1 MRGMVAHRLTRR
13 WFLLSA
19 LSLFGLVLLY
29 SLLGSC
35 RQRASNFTYV
45 SPDRYVLGPD
55 SRRYPYNNDMPLI
68 FIGGMPRS
76 GTTLVRVLL
85 DAHPDVRC
93 GEETRVIPRLL
104 SLKQQWVKNPTEM
117 HRLLEGGITDEV
129 LDAAMSAFILEVIV
143 RHGKPAPRLCN
154 KDPFTL
160 RAAVYL
166 HRLFPRAK
174 FLLMIRD
181 GRAVVHSIITRKVTI
196 TGYDL
201 SDYRQCLKRW
211 NAAMT
216 SMYAQCQQLGPGL
229 CLPVYYEQLVLHPR
243 AWMQRILAFLEVPWN
258 DSVLHHEQLINQ
270 SGIALSKL
278 ERSTDQVIKPINL
291 GALSKWVGHIPEDVV
306 RDMAKVAPML
316 AQLGYDPAA
325 NPPDYGQPDNFVLNN
340 TLEIKKKME
349 EWQARER
356 ELEEHRELIKQSIA
370 KKKASVPDGVINDAI
385 AEKAL
390 AVEK

>member
-1 MRGMVAHRLTRR
+1 FVFPAHS
-13 WFLLSA
+13 FSLS
-19 LSLFGLVLLY
+19 GPE
-29 SLLGSC
+29 
-35 RQRASNFTYV
+35 Q
-45 SPDRYVLGPD
+45 RYVVGPD

-104 SLKQQWVKNPTEM
+104 SLKQQWVKNPTEL

-166 HRLFPRAK
+166 HKLFPKAK

-181 GRAVVHSIITRKVTI
+181 GRAVVHSIITRKALVKGLTSGSSVQVTI

-201 SDYRQCLKRW
+201 TDYRQCLKRW
-211 NAAMT
+211 NAAMS
-216 SMYAQCQQLGPGL
+216 SMYSQCQQLGPEL

-258 DSVLHHEQLINQ
+258 DSVMHHEQLINQ

-291 GALSKWVGHIPEDVV
+291 GALSKWVGHIPQDVV

-316 AQLGYDPAA
+316 AQLGYDPTA
-325 NPPDYGQPDNFVLNN
+325 NPPDYGQPDSFVLNN
-340 TLEIKKKME
+340 TLEIKKRME
-349 EWQARER
+349 EWQAKER
-356 ELEEHRELIKQSIA
+356 ELEQHRELIKLSIA
-370 KKKASVPDGVINDAI
+370 KKKVAAPDGAINDLA
-385 AEKAL
+385 AEKGMAI
-390 AVEK
+390 EK

>member
-1 MRGMVAHRLTRR
+1 MRLWVNRFTRR
-13 WFLLSA
+13 WFLLA
-19 LSLFGLVLLY
+19 GVSLLVVFLLY
-29 SLLGSC
+29 TLLGSC
-35 RQRASNFTYV
+35 RRGALNITYV
-45 SPDRYVLGPD
+45 EPERYVLGPD
-55 SRRYPYNNDMPLI
+55 QRKYLYGKDMPLI

-104 SLKQQWVKNPTEM
+104 SLKQQWVKNPIEM
-117 HRLLEGGITDEV
+117 RRLQEGGITDEV

-143 RHGKPAPRLCN
+143 RHGRPAPRLCN

-166 HRLFPRAK
+166 HHLFPKAK
-174 FLLMIRD
+174 FLLMVRD

-211 NAAMT
+211 NAAMS
-216 SMYAQCQQLGPGL
+216 SMYNQCQQLGPSL
-229 CLPVYYEQLVLHPR
+229 CLPVVYEQLVLHPK

-258 DSVLHHEQLINQ
+258 DSVLHHEQAINQ

-291 GALSKWVGHIPEDVV
+291 EALSKWVGHIPEDVV
-306 RDMAKVAPML
+306 RDMAQVAPML
-316 AQLGYDPAA
+316 AQLGYDPMA
-325 NPPDYGQPDNFVLNN
+325 NPPNYGKPDPMVLNN
-340 TLEIKKKME
+340 THQIRRNTD
-349 EWQARER
+349 EWRMREQELAEER
-356 ELEEHRELIKQSIA
+356 EAIRKAAAL
-370 KKKASVPDGVINDAI
+370 KKAAAAAQEPI
-385 AEKAL
+385 A
-390 AVEK
+390 V